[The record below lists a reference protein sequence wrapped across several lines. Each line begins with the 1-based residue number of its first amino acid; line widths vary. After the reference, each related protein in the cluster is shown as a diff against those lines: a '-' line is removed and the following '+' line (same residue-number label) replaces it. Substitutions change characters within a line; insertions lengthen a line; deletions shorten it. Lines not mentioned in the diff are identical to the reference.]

1 MRARI
6 PVRPGPTRRDHDLPI
21 RSLGHDL
28 RKIARI
34 ASAAVALLLL
44 GMSPCDG
51 QELLHRFR
59 VGADPM
65 NLPFS
70 SRGLEGF
77 ENKIAD
83 LIAGEFGL
91 SPTYIWWGQRRGF
104 IRNTMKATLDEARCD
119 VVMGVPQGYDLVALT
134 KPYYRSTYVFVYP
147 TDRGISLKSIDDPI
161 LRDLKIGV
169 HLLGNDYMNPPP
181 VHELGRRGIVDN
193 VVGFSTFYSEDN
205 PPGKIIEAVVNG
217 ELDLAIVW
225 GPVAGY
231 FAKKQ
236 SVPLDLVPVPSSDG
250 GLPFTFDICLG
261 VRHGES
267 ELKSRLEEVLERKKE
282 EISAILAEY
291 GVPTLPLD

>member
-1 MRARI
+1 
-6 PVRPGPTRRDHDLPI
+6 
-21 RSLGHDL
+21 
-28 RKIARI
+28 
-34 ASAAVALLLL
+34 
-44 GMSPCDG
+44 
-51 QELLHRFR
+51 
-59 VGADPM
+59 M

-77 ENKIAD
+77 ENKIAE

-91 SPTYIWWGQRRGF
+91 SPTYVWWGQRRGF

-236 SVPLDLVPVPSSDG
+236 SVPLDLVPVPSPEG